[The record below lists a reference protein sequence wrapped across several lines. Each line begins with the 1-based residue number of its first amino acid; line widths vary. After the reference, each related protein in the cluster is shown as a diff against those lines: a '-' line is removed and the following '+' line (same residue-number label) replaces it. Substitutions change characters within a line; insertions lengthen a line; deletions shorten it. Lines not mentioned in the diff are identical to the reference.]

1 MSKPAANLPPKAD
14 TMAKFA
20 RTEGD
25 TGSPEVQIALATD
38 RINHLTEHLKVHKK
52 DFSTR
57 RGLLAKVG
65 RRARLLRYLRNK
77 DVTRYRELIARLGL
91 RR

>member
-1 MSKPAANLPPKAD
+1 M
-14 TMAKFA
+14 
-20 RTEGD
+20 
-25 TGSPEVQIALATD
+25 
-38 RINHLTEHLKVHKK
+38 TEHLKVHKK
-52 DFSTR
+52 DFSPR